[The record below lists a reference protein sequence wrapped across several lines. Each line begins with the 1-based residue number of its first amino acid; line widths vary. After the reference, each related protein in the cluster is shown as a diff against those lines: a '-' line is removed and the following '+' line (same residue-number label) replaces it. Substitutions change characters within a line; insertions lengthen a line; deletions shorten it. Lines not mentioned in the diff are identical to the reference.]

1 VNERI
6 RVLRQLVTDG
16 MYVVEDRTVA
26 DAIRVRAQLRRMVAE
41 PQFRSDRRGPM
52 ARSFRRDRDARSFRL
67 AGG

>member
-26 DAIRVRAQLRRMVAE
+26 DAIRVRAQLRRKVAE
-41 PQFRSDRRGPM
+41 PQFRSDPARPDGPIV
-52 ARSFRRDRDARSFRL
+52 SP
-67 AGG
+67 